1 MEATIISS
9 TTPSS
14 AFVDPELG
22 EGTPLL
28 RGSTDGG
35 DEQPL
40 ADIKDWTRREQVVAS
55 ISAIS
60 FGSSVGAMMLSPT
73 PVVLTAGSIGVLLAP
88 YVAFQQQKIT
98 DVQALS
104 ETNKRVQEEVQQLQ
118 HENGKLQAQVEDLA
132 KSVQK

>member
-1 MEATIISS
+1 MVAKTLSS
-9 TTPSS
+9 TPSS

-28 RGSTDGG
+28 RASTDGG

-40 ADIKDWTRREQVVAS
+40 EDIKDWTRRERAVAG

-73 PVVLTAGSIGVLLAP
+73 PVVLTAGTIGALLAP

-118 HENGKLQAQVEDLA
+118 QENGKLQAHVTDLTE
-132 KSVQK
+132 SVHK

>member
-1 MEATIISS
+1 MDAKSLAS
-9 TTPSS
+9 TPSL

-28 RGSTDGG
+28 GASTDGG

-40 ADIKDWTRREQVVAS
+40 EDIKDWTRRERAVAG

-73 PVVLTAGSIGVLLAP
+73 PVVLTAGTIGALLAP

-104 ETNKRVQEEVQQLQ
+104 ETNQRVQEEVQQLQ
-118 HENGKLQAQVEDLA
+118 QENGKLQAQVTDLTE
-132 KSVQK
+132 SVHK